1 MNEAKPIIIAKLK
14 CPRCGKVRIIR
25 INRDDFYSREVGGLV
40 KLVFHHGD
48 HVFAVW
54 VDVNGTQRSVEVYD
68 VSGEKKEKGNRE
80 MISIGDLI
88 RIIGLSNISR
98 IFAATL
104 GRMKISLP
112 FQGEKRSMLEFL
124 FSHVLGEYPRISD
137 RANKSSSIM
146 IENFTL
152 NQMVPGEEYFLRA
165 LQKIISLDDVEA
177 QYLRLQI
184 AIDRV
189 KELAENI
196 RKEVEF
202 LHGIVSILELK
213 KRFNV
218 KDNDL
223 FKLVVLRVINSDTK
237 IRDKIRE
244 KRYFLPSF

>member
-54 VDVNGTQRSVEVYD
+54 VDANGTQRSVEVYD
-68 VSGEKKEKGNRE
+68 VSGEKKEKGNHE
-80 MISIGDLI
+80 MISIRDLI
-88 RIIGLSNISR
+88 RIIGLSNISK

-137 RANKSSSIM
+137 RANKSPSIM
-146 IENFTL
+146 IENFTP